1 MNKLIKRGEEVVV
14 ISGAN
19 KGQRGRILQVIP
31 KKDRVIIEGV
41 NFRKKHQKA
50 KSAEEEGGIIEREA
64 PLHVSNVMIAA
75 TYDEKRKSKEG

>member
-1 MNKLIKRGEEVVV
+1 MNKNIKRGEEIVV

-19 KGQRGRILQVIP
+19 KGQRGRILQVLL
-31 KKDRVIIEGV
+31 KKDRVVVEGI

-50 KSAEEEGGIIEREA
+50 RSAEEEGGIIEREA

-75 TYDEKRKSKEG
+75 KYDERNNNKG

>member
-1 MNKLIKRGEEVVV
+1 MNKNIKRGEEIVV

-19 KGQRGRILQVIP
+19 KGQRGRILQVLT
-31 KKDRVIIEGV
+31 KKDSVVVEGI

-50 KSAEEEGGIIEREA
+50 RSADEEGGIIEREA

-75 TYDEKRKSKEG
+75 KYDEHKNNKG

>member
-1 MNKLIKRGEEVVV
+1 MNKGIKRGEEVVV

-31 KKDRVIIEGV
+31 KKERIVIEGI
-41 NFRKKHQKA
+41 NFRKKHQKP

-64 PLHVSNVMIAA
+64 PIHVSNVMLAA
-75 TYDEKRKSKEG
+75 RYDERQSKKA

>member
-1 MNKLIKRGEEVVV
+1 MNKNIKRGEEVVV

-31 KKDRVIIEGV
+31 KKDRVVVEGV

-50 KSAEEEGGIIEREA
+50 KSEEEKGGIIELEA
-64 PLHVSNVMIAA
+64 PLHVSNVMIASK
-75 TYDEKRKSKEG
+75 YDERNNK